1 MSLWHC
7 CGWLSNAIYLDEIK
21 SFWMYNGKENQFK
34 KLNSC
39 MYINLSIYKYM
50 SSVAMC
56 TIYAIYD
63 IIRIRIPSKGLE
75 NMFLFQEKKCY
86 SKYVWRKKSFEVI

>member
-1 MSLWHC
+1 
-7 CGWLSNAIYLDEIK
+7 
-21 SFWMYNGKENQFK
+21 
-34 KLNSC
+34 
-39 MYINLSIYKYM
+39 M

-86 SKYVWRKKSFEVI
+86 SKYVWRKLSFEVILFLFVSKRILNIFKLTIFKLIIIIANFLLYVVRFQNF

>member
-1 MSLWHC
+1 
-7 CGWLSNAIYLDEIK
+7 
-21 SFWMYNGKENQFK
+21 
-34 KLNSC
+34 

-63 IIRIRIPSKGLE
+63 IIRIRIPYKGLE
-75 NMFLFQEKKCY
+75 NYVSFPRKRKCY
-86 SKYVWRKKSFEVI
+86 SKYIWRKINFEVILFLFVSKRILNIFKLTIFKLIIIIANFLLYVVRFQNF